1 MRRKQPVTIY
11 DIAAKAEVS
20 PATVSRVFNRS
31 TQVSEAKKEAVLAAA
46 AALNYRPNPLAQD
59 LASGYSKTVG
69 LLLPDPVS
77 SFWGRLVKGVENALR
92 EHDYH
97 LLMASADGSE
107 GEQRAL
113 DLLVSHHVDA
123 LIVGGGHLDDG
134 ILIALAE
141 EMPLVAVC
149 RSLSGREDCRV
160 HVPNREGAY
169 RAVRHLIELGHTRI
183 AHVAGP
189 AGHPDADDRYQ
200 GYQDALADAGLLAP
214 EGLVSRGDWM
224 SRSGVVATEAL
235 FAGGQAWSAVFAAS
249 DQMALGAVL
258 TLYHHGLDVPRD
270 VSVVGFDDEL
280 FSAFCRPP
288 LTTVGQPM
296 SEIGQAAVRTVLAR
310 LRGEDLPLPA
320 FEAPLRLREST
331 APYRRGQGVAEG
343 KRGAGARARVGAT
356 LEER

>member
-1 MRRKQPVTIY
+1 
-11 DIAAKAEVS
+11 VS
-20 PATVSRVFNRS
+20 PATVSRVLNAS
-31 TQVSEAKKEAVLAAA
+31 TRVATSKRDAVLAAA

-77 SFWGRLVKGVENALR
+77 SFWGRLVKGVESALR
-92 EHDYH
+92 GRDYH

-123 LIVGGGHLDDG
+123 LIIGGGTLDDG
-134 ILIALAE
+134 ILVALSD

-149 RSLSGREDCRV
+149 RSLRGREGCRV
-160 HVPNREGAY
+160 HVPNEAGAH

-189 AGHPDADDRYQ
+189 HGHPDSEERRE
-200 GYQDALADAGLLAP
+200 GYLRAMSEAGLPAP
-214 EGLVSRGDWM
+214 SGLVVHGDWM
-224 SRSGVVATEAL
+224 SKSGASATEAL
-235 FAGGQAWSAVFAAS
+235 VSSGHGFSAVFAAS

-258 TLYHHGLDVPRD
+258 SLYHRGLDVPRD
-270 VSVVGFDDEL
+270 VSVVGFDDEV

-288 LTTVGQPM
+288 LTTVAQPM
-296 SEIGQAAVRTVLAR
+296 FEIGQAAVQTVLGR
-310 LRGEDLPLPA
+310 LHGHEIPLPA
-320 FEAPLRLREST
+320 FGAPLCVRESA
-331 APYRRGQGVAEG
+331 APFRRGQGIPETRRAP
-343 KRGAGARARVGAT
+343 ARPFPSVLR
-356 LEER
+356 